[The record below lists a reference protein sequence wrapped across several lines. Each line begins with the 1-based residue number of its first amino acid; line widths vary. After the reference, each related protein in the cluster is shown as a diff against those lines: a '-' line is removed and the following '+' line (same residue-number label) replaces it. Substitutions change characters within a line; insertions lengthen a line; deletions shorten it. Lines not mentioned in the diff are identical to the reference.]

1 MVTVL
6 HPVMEWRLWLRGTLV
21 EAKILCM
28 GIFEA
33 MSALIRMLED
43 QEFPIKPSMLASSP
57 CFQPCAS
64 FVTPEWYWPSGE
76 VQVKFLLWFAPT
88 TVYICR
94 TVFVFCLFFL
104 PKGCSMSYSVSVM
117 NPTELRCALGHVI
130 FLPLT
135 YSKPLCHNKPVVL
148 TLLFQIWIKPLHY
161 RLLHNAHAIL
171 LVEV

>member
-6 HPVMEWRLWLRGTLV
+6 RSVMERCLWLRGTLV

-64 FVTPEWYWPSGE
+64 FVTPATPEWYWPSGE
-76 VQVKFLLWFAPT
+76 VRVKFLLWFAPT

-94 TVFVFCLFFL
+94 TVFFFYQKAVPCHIL
-104 PKGCSMSYSVSVM
+104 SLSWTQLNCDVLSATWFSFL
-117 NPTELRCALGHVI
+117 LRTAN
-130 FLPLT
+130 
-135 YSKPLCHNKPVVL
+135 LCHNKPVVL

-161 RLLHNAHAIL
+161 RLLHNAHGIL